1 VPEVHAITSVGRGRS
16 EQLHDRTKRYLI
28 TMGIRTLCFALAI
41 VVTITWLRWTFAALA
56 VVLPYLAVVA
66 ANAGGDRRAAPGTQ
80 VEQPSL
86 PGPHPAP
93 TADYAFSEP
102 VGPDAPADT
111 GPHGFRPRGEGPV
124 RRDADGSEPGGPD
137 G

>member
-1 VPEVHAITSVGRGRS
+1 MTSVGRGRS

-28 TMGIRTLCFALAI
+28 TMGIRTVCFALAI

-80 VEQPSL
+80 VDQPAL

-93 TADYAFSEP
+93 AAEYTSAEQ
-102 VGPDAPADT
+102 VRPDAPAET
-111 GPHGFRPRGEGPV
+111 GPDDVRSPGDGPI
-124 RRDADGSEPGGPD
+124 RRESDNSGPGGHD

>member
-1 VPEVHAITSVGRGRS
+1 MTSVERGRT

-56 VVLPYLAVVA
+56 IVLPYLAVVA

-80 VEQPSL
+80 IENPSL
-86 PGPHPAP
+86 TAGPPP
-93 TADYAFSEP
+93 ED
-102 VGPDAPADT
+102 PADRPDRPA
-111 GPHGFRPRGEGPV
+111 GGNHG
-124 RRDADGSEPGGPD
+124 
-137 G
+137 